1 MKNIYCII
9 YNLVIHVALR
19 TRGQTQNMTTIRE
32 ILLYRNVLG
41 SLLFLCILLALV
53 CSALIHTL
61 VFVIN
66 WEDWFFGIKL
76 AGPAAG
82 AWLFA
87 KAACAT
93 GIIILMVGQSPSRRT
108 AAFLCTLYFGVLF
121 LNSLVTFLGMEG
133 YGFHAAFPVLPPA
146 LFGLAVAYWTIQT
159 LTPVTDI
166 SPG

>member
-19 TRGQTQNMTTIRE
+19 TRGQTQNMATIRE

-66 WEDWFFGIKL
+66 WEDW
-76 AGPAAG
+76 
-82 AWLFA
+82 
-87 KAACAT
+87 
-93 GIIILMVGQSPSRRT
+93 
-108 AAFLCTLYFGVLF
+108 
-121 LNSLVTFLGMEG
+121 
-133 YGFHAAFPVLPPA
+133 
-146 LFGLAVAYWTIQT
+146 
-159 LTPVTDI
+159 
-166 SPG
+166 